1 MKSLKVTEECW
12 KAVKVFAA
20 ENNWSIQGFV
30 EAAIREK
37 IGNIECVQ
45 SDVDEQTSVP
55 DSSKEVEQ
63 K

>member
-1 MKSLKVTEECW
+1 MKSLKVSEECW

-37 IGNIECVQ
+37 IDNIECVQ
-45 SDVDEQTSVP
+45 SDH
-55 DSSKEVEQ
+55 KETTGE
-63 K
+63 KK